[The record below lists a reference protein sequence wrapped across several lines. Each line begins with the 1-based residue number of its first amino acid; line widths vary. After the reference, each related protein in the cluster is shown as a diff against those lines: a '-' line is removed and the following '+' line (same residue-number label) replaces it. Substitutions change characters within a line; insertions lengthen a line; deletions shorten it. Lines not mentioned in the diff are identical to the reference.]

1 MMSRFGM
8 SGLLVA
14 IVAFNV
20 LFPVTSVGLG
30 VEILYYLAYS
40 VVLASGVWIAGG
52 TRGARTGAVL
62 FGVLAFV
69 MGVANAVLP
78 FRVLQAN
85 LWGVALVGLQAVLIA
100 SLVRY
105 MFGTR
110 RVTRDVLLAGVTVYL
125 LLGTIFIPIYT
136 QVEVVLPGSFQVQ
149 DAASASTGW
158 TQFLYF
164 SYVTLTTLGYG
175 DMAPVGSVAQA
186 LAVSEAIIGVLYIA
200 VLMARLVGLYAAE
213 VHRPQVDV
221 GAAAEKPG
229 QT

>member
-20 LFPVTSVGLG
+20 LFPVTGIGLG

-52 TRGARTGAVL
+52 TRSARIAAVA
-62 FGVLAFV
+62 FGVAAFA

-85 LWGVALVGLQAVLIA
+85 LWGVALVGLQVVLIG
-100 SLVRY
+100 SLVWY
-105 MFGTR
+105 MFGTQ
-110 RVTRDVLLAGVTVYL
+110 RVTRDVLVAGVTVYL
-125 LLGTIFIPIYT
+125 LLGTLFIPIYT

-175 DMAPVGSVAQA
+175 DMVPVGSVAQA
-186 LAVSEAIIGVLYIA
+186 LTVSEAIIGGLYIA

-213 VHRPQVDV
+213 V
-221 GAAAEKPG
+221 GAAGEGRG
-229 QT
+229 QP

>member
-1 MMSRFGM
+1 MSRFGM

-20 LFPVTSVGLG
+20 LFPVTSIGLG

-52 TRGARTGAVL
+52 TRGARIGAAV
-62 FGVLAFV
+62 FGVAAFAL
-69 MGVANAVLP
+69 GVANAVLP
-78 FRVLQAN
+78 FHVLQAN
-85 LWGVALVGLQAVLIA
+85 LWGVALVGLQAVLIG

-110 RVTRDVLLAGVTVYL
+110 RVTRDVLLAGVAVYL
-125 LLGTIFIPIYT
+125 LLGTIFIPVYT
-136 QVEVVLPGSFQVQ
+136 QIEIVLPGSFQVQ

-175 DMAPVGSVAQA
+175 DVVPVGSVAQA
-186 LAVSEAIIGVLYIA
+186 LAVSEAIVGVLYIA

-213 VHRPQVDV
+213 VRQPQVEG
-221 GAAAEKPG
+221 GAAGDVLQKP
-229 QT
+229 